1 MVACALHSCM
11 YMYALPLQE
20 AETLRHSLHHE
31 LEMKAQI
38 QQQMEEVSYTHTHT
52 SCHTPSH
59 TPHLSTLLTGN
70 LFLPT
75 AMSTDG

>member
-1 MVACALHSCM
+1 MYTHVSSTMVACALHSCM

-52 SCHTPSH
+52 HILPHSLTHTTFVHTP
-59 TPHLSTLLTGN
+59 N
-70 LFLPT
+70 W
-75 AMSTDG
+75 